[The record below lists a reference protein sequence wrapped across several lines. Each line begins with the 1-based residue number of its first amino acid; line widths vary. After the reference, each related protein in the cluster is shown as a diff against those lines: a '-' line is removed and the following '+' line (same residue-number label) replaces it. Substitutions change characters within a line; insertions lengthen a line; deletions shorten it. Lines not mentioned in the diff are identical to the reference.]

1 MNFNIDFHQNCSHL
15 FNNSPQRKSGS
26 PAYHEYRTAY
36 TRKIRLLN
44 ISPYVSY
51 GIAVNAMLYI
61 HHVNIG
67 IPTCTSMPRFLTS
80 QNATGVTP
88 LLAYSQKNGDLKQNT
103 NKRIRKWSKTDVQN
117 ILYLF
122 NDNRSESDFLGTT
135 SHKTFLKHIIHTI
148 FCTS

>member
-1 MNFNIDFHQNCSHL
+1 MVKSYYERFCVID
-15 FNNSPQRKSGS
+15 R
-26 PAYHEYRTAY
+26 
-36 TRKIRLLN
+36 
-44 ISPYVSY
+44 
-51 GIAVNAMLYI
+51 
-61 HHVNIG
+61 IG
-67 IPTCTSMPRFLTS
+67 ISLVQSANQCVSEHLNATLIS
-80 QNATGVTP
+80 QYATGVTP

-135 SHKTFLKHIIHTI
+135 SHKSFLKHIIHTI